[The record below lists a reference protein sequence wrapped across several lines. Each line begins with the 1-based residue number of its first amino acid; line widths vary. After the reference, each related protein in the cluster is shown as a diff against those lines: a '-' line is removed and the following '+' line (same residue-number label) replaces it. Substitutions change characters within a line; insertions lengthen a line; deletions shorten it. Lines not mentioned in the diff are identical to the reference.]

1 MINNLEKIKPL
12 LKFKNP
18 GDFYFV
24 QILKRRKD
32 NPGMK
37 GYSKCIK
44 NFYLYS
50 VEELD
55 LAWSEMVDLCSRH
68 RARAYIRLNVRNS
81 EKIALMALK
90 KTADHIASGNTRA
103 VDHLYESV
111 CGEHHSETE
120 KKWIIDMDSVGEGDI
135 EEVETLVRELW
146 KEHDHEGKFFAY
158 LPTRHGLHIIASPFN
173 RFGFTDK
180 LKHDVHIDN
189 PTILYIPDFPKVPEN
204 WVWA

>member
-18 GDFYFV
+18 GDFYFL

-37 GYSKCIK
+37 GDARCIK

-55 LAWSEMVDLCSRH
+55 QAWSDIVDFCSRH

-81 EKIALMALK
+81 EKIALMSLK
-90 KTADHIASGNTRA
+90 KIVDHIASGNTRA
-103 VDHLYESV
+103 VDHVYESV
-111 CGEHHSETE
+111 CGEHNSETQ
-120 KKWIIDMDSVGEGDI
+120 KKWIIDMDNIGEGDI
-135 EEVETLVRELW
+135 EEVEETVKSIWDNHSDNGE
-146 KEHDHEGKFFAY
+146 FFAY
-158 LPTRHGLHIIASPFN
+158 LPTRNGIHIIVSPFN
-173 RFGFTDK
+173 RFRFAEK
-180 LKHDVHIDN
+180 LKHDVQMDN
-189 PTILYIPDFPKVPEN
+189 PTVLYIPDFPKVPEN

>member
-12 LKFKNP
+12 LKFNTA

-37 GYSKCIK
+37 GDARCIK

-55 LAWSEMVDLCSRH
+55 SVWSEMIDLCSRH

-81 EKIALMALK
+81 DKIALMVLK

-103 VDHLYESV
+103 VGHVYESV
-111 CGEHHSETE
+111 CGEHNSETQ
-120 KKWIIDMDSVGEGDI
+120 KKWIIDMDNVGEGDI

-146 KEHDHEGKFFAY
+146 TEHEQVGEFFAY
-158 LPTRHGLHIIASPFN
+158 LPTRNGLHIIVSPFN
-173 RFGFTDK
+173 RFGFAEK
-180 LKHDVHIDN
+180 LKHDVQMDN
-189 PTILYIPDFPKVPEN
+189 PTVLYIPDFPKVPEN